1 MCGIG
6 GFVNI
11 NDKNLISNNMTR
23 LLLSLKKRG
32 PEGTSWLELD
42 HENNLNW
49 IDEKKQFEKDKKIK
63 FAMGCSRLAI
73 NDYTDMGLQPIPD
86 INKNNWV
93 ALNGEIFNFLE
104 LKEELKKRI

>member
-49 IDEKKQFEKDKKIK
+49 IEKNNLKKIK
-63 FAMGCSRLAI
+63 
-73 NDYTDMGLQPIPD
+73 
-86 INKNNWV
+86 K
-93 ALNGEIFNFLE
+93 
-104 LKEELKKRI
+104 